1 MAEQLHVVFMG
12 TPDFAA
18 VILRYLAQNPNT
30 AIQTVVTQ
38 PDRPKGRG
46 RKAVS
51 SPVKSVAEEA
61 GFPLWQPP
69 SLRTPESQDILRS
82 LSPDLLVVA
91 AYGLLLPPEI
101 LSIPAIESLNVHASL
116 LPKYRGAAPIQRALG
131 GGELVTGISIMAM
144 RPGLD
149 SGPLALQRAI
159 PIGLLD
165 TAATLHDK
173 LAHLGGH
180 CLLDA
185 LDKMHNH
192 QIVYVPQD
200 ENQATYAPKL
210 SKDEGKV
217 NWRQPAH
224 MVHNHIRSVH
234 PWPGAFTHLQSPL
247 GDKTHKVQIYPGQV
261 GSPLPSHRPPGMLE
275 AGPDDTLRIA
285 CLDRYYII
293 DTVKP
298 ASRRPMS
305 TSAFMCGYL
314 TSGHGQDRFG

>member
-1 MAEQLHVVFMG
+1 MG

-18 VILRYLAQNPNT
+18 VILGYLSQHPNT

-46 RKAVS
+46 RKSAP

-61 GFPLWQPP
+61 GFPLWQPT
-69 SLRTPESQDILRS
+69 SLRTPESQTFLRS
-82 LSPDLLVVA
+82 LSPDLFIVA
-91 AYGLLLPPEI
+91 AYGLLLPPQI
-101 LSIPAIESLNVHASL
+101 LSIPGIESLNVHASL
-116 LPKYRGAAPIQRALG
+116 LPKYRGAAPIQRALA

-149 SGPLALQRAI
+149 SGPLAVQRAI

-173 LAHLGGH
+173 LAHLGGR
-180 CLLDA
+180 CLIDA
-185 LDKMHNH
+185 LDKMYD
-192 QIVYVPQD
+192 QRIMYVPQD
-200 ENQATYAPKL
+200 ESQATYAPKL
-210 SKDEGKV
+210 SKDEGRI

-224 MVHNHIRSVH
+224 RVHNHIRSVH
-234 PWPGAFTHLQSPL
+234 PWPGAFTHLESPT
-247 GDKTHKVQIYPGQV
+247 GENPSKVQVYPGQV
-261 GSPLPSHRPPGMLE
+261 GPQTPSNRPPGILE
-275 AGPDDTLRIA
+275 AGPGDTLRIA

-305 TSAFMCGYL
+305 TSAFICGYL
-314 TSGHGQDRFG
+314 ASRQGQDRFG